1 MRFETA
7 EEIDNFLDALGIMMF
22 EFASAYKKDDQS
34 FDDIGDMIQSNVSH
48 LADLAKAS
56 MEN

>member
-7 EEIDNFLDALGIMMF
+7 EEIDNFLDALGIMLF
-22 EFASAYKKDDQS
+22 EFASAYKKDDSS
-34 FDDIGDMIQSNVSH
+34 FDDIGDMIQANVSH

-56 MEN
+56 VES